1 MVWKGF
7 DGMASQLQL
16 MRSQDDGATWSTP
29 QTLFNTERASD
40 HPLLVTA
47 PHGVFL
53 SWSSEEFGYL
63 FTEISSDEKQ

>member
-1 MVWKGF
+1 
-7 DGMASQLQL
+7 MASQLQL
-16 MRSQDDGATWSTP
+16 MRSHDDGATWSTP
-29 QTLFNTERASD
+29 QTLFNTEQASD

-63 FTEISSDEKQ
+63 FTEISSDEK